1 MSEAFREVL
10 SQTALVDHHAHGILR
25 DPPASLDEFRGL
37 FSESPD
43 PRQWPHVASAITYVR
58 AIEVLAAH
66 LGCEPTEDA
75 VYQRRLSTDPAQ
87 YASTMLRATGT
98 ELLFVDEGFPSADV
112 GTGWEELGELAGC
125 QSRPVMR
132 IELVAESLSRGATDG
147 GADAPESIAAAV
159 AGARGRGYVALKTI
173 LAYRGGLDLDALP
186 EPSGDD
192 RIEGRPLRDVLLAA
206 LEANES
212 TGDPLPVQIHT
223 GFGDSDLLLPA
234 ADPGHLKP
242 VIERFSNTTFV
253 LLHCY
258 PFVREAGWLA
268 HVYPNVYFDLS
279 LTIPHV
285 SQPARALTEALEL
298 APVSKLLYASDA
310 SRACELYLLAA
321 TWWRDALEQVLPTLL
336 APERAATAAR
346 MILRDNA
353 LGVYG
358 LSGCRD
364 SPKREGGS

>member
-1 MSEAFREVL
+1 
-10 SQTALVDHHAHGILR
+10 
-25 DPPASLDEFRGL
+25 
-37 FSESPD
+37 
-43 PRQWPHVASAITYVR
+43 VR
-58 AIEVLAAH
+58 AIDVLAAH
-66 LGCEPTEDA
+66 LGCEPTEEA
-75 VYQRRLSTDPAQ
+75 VYQRRLSTDPAE
-87 YASTMLRATGT
+87 YASSILRATGT

-112 GTGWEELGELAGC
+112 GTSWQELGELAGC
-125 QSRPVMR
+125 ESRPVMR
-132 IELVAESLSRGATDG
+132 IELAAESLSRSAAGA
-147 GADAPESIAAAV
+147 ADPREAIAAAV
-159 AGARGRGYVALKTI
+159 SGARASGYVALKTI
-173 LAYRGGLDLDALP
+173 VAYRGGLDLDALP
-186 EPSGDD
+186 APSRDD
-192 RIEGRPLRDVLLAA
+192 RLEGRPLRDVLLTA
-206 LEANES
+206 LEANEA
-212 TGDPLPVQIHT
+212 TGNPLPVQIHT

-242 VIERFSNTTFV
+242 VIERFAQTTFV

-321 TWWRDALEQVLPTLL
+321 TWWREALEQVLPTLL
-336 APERAATAAR
+336 APDRAAAAAS

-353 LGVYG
+353 LAVYG
-358 LSGCRD
+358 LRTRC
-364 SPKREGGS
+364 